1 MLAIWP
7 LAHHKPRIASACA
20 RAALSFRSDK
30 KGTHTKKREDGK
42 QYGKGLH
49 RKVSAQPCII

>member
-20 RAALSFRSDK
+20 RAALSFRSDM
-30 KGTHTKKREDGK
+30 KGTDRKKREDGK
-42 QYGKGLH
+42 QYGRGLH
-49 RKVSAQPCII
+49 CKASAEPCII